1 MKKTSKIL
9 IIGEIQNQHAAHV
22 TVELLGE
29 GRKLADSL
37 DAELILT
44 IVGNDVEKTCKD
56 LLRYPADRIIAA
68 DHPSLKQKQLE
79 THSRLSLI
87 HI

>member
-22 TVELLGE
+22 TVELLGV

-37 DAELILT
+37 DAELQ
-44 IVGNDVEKTCKD
+44 GRC
-56 LLRYPADRIIAA
+56 ADRDAVRDTGA
-68 DHPSLKQKQLE
+68 E
-79 THSRLSLI
+79 RLRE
-87 HI
+87 

>member
-37 DAELILT
+37 DA
-44 IVGNDVEKTCKD
+44 
-56 LLRYPADRIIAA
+56 RI
-68 DHPSLKQKQLE
+68 DFDNRGK
-79 THSRLSLI
+79 
-87 HI
+87 

>member
-44 IVGNDVEKTCKD
+44 IVGNDVEKTC
-56 LLRYPADRIIAA
+56 
-68 DHPSLKQKQLE
+68 
-79 THSRLSLI
+79 
-87 HI
+87 